1 MLAISKEV
9 APLKNVKPAVVVNVK
24 PVTAAKRNYN
34 SASATG
40 AIQRNLRPSPAVLRA
55 PVYSHI
61 KSTPSNEFS
70 KNHKVN
76 VLKFNTIG

>member
-1 MLAISKEV
+1 M
-9 APLKNVKPAVVVNVK
+9 AV
-24 PVTAAKRNYN
+24 KRNNN

-55 PVYSHI
+55 PVYSNI
-61 KSTPSNEFS
+61 KSTPSKEFS